1 MSEPLIPEHIPSRC
15 ERCGKDGTMEPG
27 TVRRAFVH
35 GERVAV
41 VEGIPAI
48 VCSACGAEYCDDSS
62 SLVQNFLRGDGFRTD
77 DAVTHLEVPV
87 FRFGDHIAKGRG

>member
-1 MSEPLIPEHIPSRC
+1 MSPAFFRRFSSALHRDL
-15 ERCGKDGTMEPG
+15 ERMG
-27 TVRRAFVH
+27 AL
-35 GERVAV
+35 ERVAV

-48 VCSACGAEYCDDSS
+48 VCRACGAEYCDDSS

-77 DAVTHLEVPV
+77 DAVSHLEVPV

>member
-15 ERCGKDGTMEPG
+15 ERCGKDGTMEQG

-35 GERVAV
+35 GDRVAV

-48 VCSACGAEYCDDSS
+48 VCRACGAEYCDDSA
-62 SLVQNFLRGDGFRTD
+62 SLVQNFLRGDGFRAD
-77 DAVTHLEVPV
+77 DAVSHLDVPV
-87 FRFGDHIAKGRG
+87 FRFGDDIAKGRG